1 MLKKLSSTIAL
12 IMMLFVI
19 PSVIYG
25 QVNKPPITKSEIL
38 NFLKTIDGR
47 RIEQSDIASEIT
59 LRGIAFAVDDQIL
72 EQFRLAGAKS
82 FLLDAIRRAGKKEET
97 MEETAPAPR
106 LKTIEESEKAA
117 EEETKAR
124 EEAFAR
130 LPLLEQARYYALE
143 YPDELLDFT
152 VTQFV
157 TRYAQ
162 TPADKDWKLQ
172 DKLEIELTYRLKGG
186 EKYKLVKMDGAPT
199 RMTYE
204 NLAGSTST
212 GEFGS
217 LLAAAF
223 APQSRAEFKEIRNE
237 KFRGRQTTVFDF
249 RVKKAFSKSEIT
261 DKNTRQSII
270 TGYQGTV
277 WIDVETKR
285 VLRIEQAQEGMPS
298 NFSITL
304 AESAIEYDWITIA
317 DQRYLLPVR
326 AEVLL
331 GRDSERYYTRNVIEF
346 RDYHKFDSD
355 MKILPPDK

>member
-1 MLKKLSSTIAL
+1 MRHKLSLAVASLMVLFAL
-12 IMMLFVI
+12 SMLVF
-19 PSVIYG
+19 G
-25 QVNKPPITKSEIL
+25 QDNKPPVTKDEVL
-38 NFLKTIDGR
+38 NFLKSAEGR
-47 RIEQSDIASEIT
+47 RIEQSDIAAEVT
-59 LRGIAFAVDDQIL
+59 LRGVAFEVDDQIL
-72 EQFRLAGAKS
+72 EQFRAAGAKS
-82 FLLDAIRRAGKKEET
+82 YLLDAIRRAGKKDEKEE
-97 MEETAPAPR
+97 AASKPR
-106 LKTIEESEKAA
+106 LRTIEETEQA
-117 EEETKAR
+117 EEEERKAR
-124 EEAFAR
+124 EEAFAK

-152 VTQFV
+152 VTQYV
-157 TRYAQ
+157 SRYTQ
-162 TPADKDWKLQ
+162 TPATKDWKLQ

-199 RMTYE
+199 KMSYD
-204 NLAGSTST
+204 NLGGSTSS

-223 APQSRAEFKEIRNE
+223 APQSRAEFKEIRGE
-237 KFRGRQTTVFDF
+237 KFRGRQTAVYDF
-249 RVKKAFSKSEIT
+249 RVKKAFSKSVIT
-261 DKNTRQSII
+261 DKNTHQTVT

-285 VLRIEQAQEGMPS
+285 VLRIEQAQEGMPP

-304 AESAIEYDWITIA
+304 AESAVEYDWITIA